1 MDSPTA
7 ARDAKSAATRTV
19 TCSEICTDA
28 IERMKRPDQAMKPID
43 ALGNMHF
50 YASML
55 TLGKVPEASKEEY
68 ELWLKRF
75 EQYASVVPHV
85 RVDLDKA
92 CVALSSQIAENCE
105 QLDGQA
111 ATRIDELGAK
121 ISDQVER
128 ARKDNAQATSAL
140 SDKMGASFADLKRDL
155 DSRERSMCAQW
166 QRLQVLGSGMTLLL
180 VFIAAVCLGSSLW
193 LNATMEPR
201 ISRAVS
207 LSVQQAL
214 GDALLRIPSP
224 HECAPTVPEP
234 PNELI
239 STVSNSSTSTV
250 SSTTLAAP
258 PTPSP
263 VEAEAYAPMF
273 QLLLGTATP
282 YTRACSPL
290 TPKSSAE
297 EVGFNVEDLR
307 NSVRYYLATSGAG
320 KGDRRLSYLSAI
332 HVDVP
337 YCYCVVNTDYS
348 RNIRYLNDDA
358 LVEMFNPRIVGYA
371 HSRLV
376 RSRERHHECER
387 PAAYIRSETVWVRY
401 EDATGKQLERR
412 FDGPLAYELQ
422 HIAELHSGE
431 FRCHEELKEAIERA
445 VEQSI
450 VRNISPYVPNQLRWD
465 LSTQTDE
472 REKRLLS

>member
-1 MDSPTA
+1 MDLP
-7 ARDAKSAATRTV
+7 AREAKSATRTV
-19 TCSEICTDA
+19 TCGEICTDA
-28 IERMKRPDQAMKPID
+28 IERMKRPDPLMKPVD
-43 ALGNMHF
+43 ALANMHF
-50 YASML
+50 YASMI
-55 TLGKVPEASKEEY
+55 TLGKVPEANKDEY
-68 ELWLKRF
+68 DLWLKRF
-75 EQYASVVPHV
+75 EQYAAVVPHV

-92 CVALSSQIAENCE
+92 CVALSNQIAENFE
-105 QLDGQA
+105 QLDKQSTA
-111 ATRIDELGAK
+111 RRDELK
-121 ISDQVER
+121 
-128 ARKDNAQATSAL
+128 SAL
-140 SDKMGASFADLKRDL
+140 LDKVGALSTDLKRDL
-155 DSRERSMCAQW
+155 DSRERSIRGQW
-166 QRLQVLGSGMTLLL
+166 QGLQVMGSGLMLLL
-180 VFIAAVCLGSSLW
+180 VFIAAVCLGSTLW
-193 LNATMEPR
+193 LHSTMETR
-201 ISRAVS
+201 ISLAVS
-207 LSVQQAL
+207 QSVQQAL
-214 GDALLRIPSP
+214 NDVLLQIPP
-224 HECAPTVPEP
+224 PPECAPTIVEP
-234 PNELI
+234 PHEI
-239 STVSNSSTSTV
+239 VSAPSNS
-250 SSTTLAAP
+250 TTFAAP
-258 PTPSP
+258 TTPSSM
-263 VEAEAYAPMF
+263 EAEAYAPMF

-297 EVGFNVEDLR
+297 DVGFNVEDLR

-348 RNIRYLNDDA
+348 RNIKYLNDDA

-450 VRNISPYVPNQLRWD
+450 VRNISPYMPNQLRWE
-465 LSTQTDE
+465 LPSPTEE

>member
-1 MDSPTA
+1 MDLPTA
-7 ARDAKSAATRTV
+7 TRDAKSPATRTV

-28 IERMKRPDQAMKPID
+28 IERMKRPDQAMKPAD
-43 ALGNMHF
+43 ALANMHF
-50 YASML
+50 YASMI
-55 TLGKVPEASKEEY
+55 TLGKVPDANKEEY

-75 EQYASVVPHV
+75 EQYAAVVPHV

-92 CVALSSQIAENCE
+92 CIALSSQIAENCE
-105 QLDGQA
+105 QLDRQA
-111 ATRIDELGAK
+111 AARIDELSAK
-121 ISDQVER
+121 IADEVER
-128 ARKDNAQATSAL
+128 TRKDNAQATSAL

-155 DSRERSMCAQW
+155 DSRERSMRAQW
-166 QRLQVLGSGMTLLL
+166 QRLQVLGSGLTLLL

-193 LNATMEPR
+193 LNYAMEPR

-214 GDALLRIPSP
+214 SDVLLHIPSP

-234 PNELI
+234 PHEQLI
-239 STVSNSSTSTV
+239 STASSNSSSIPTS
-250 SSTTLAAP
+250 LP

-263 VEAEAYAPMF
+263 MEAEAYAPMF

-348 RNIRYLNDDA
+348 RTIKYLNDDA

-450 VRNISPYVPNQLRWD
+450 VRNISPYMPNQLRWE
-465 LSTQTDE
+465 LPSPPDE